1 MLRSFHGTASFNEI
15 HHEADR
21 ASRSTQPIDCAS
33 WPTARMVRLIC
44 RALRDAFAAHG
55 RYEHLRWRGVPHD
68 PALRQALGIADP
80 SERGRC
86 PGGPPRSANGPPT
99 APPSRREN
107 DASEP

>member
-1 MLRSFHGTASFNEI
+1 MLRSFHGAASFNEI
-15 HHEADR
+15 HHEVDH
-21 ASRSTQPIDCAS
+21 ASRSTQLTDCSS
-33 WPTARMVRLIC
+33 WPTARMLRSFC
-44 RALRDAFAAHG
+44 RAFRDAFAAHR
-55 RYEHLRWRGVPHD
+55 RYEDLTWKGIPHD
-68 PALRQALGIADP
+68 VALRQALGIADP